1 MGNGC
6 SISTI
11 TIDEKGY
18 LFAPPSLATL
28 WQLGRPLTPE
38 MINEQY
44 SPNLIYH
51 TSHADCRVQTKC
63 SEPFLRILLK
73 YVMISY
79 KFYICVV

>member
-1 MGNGC
+1 MDNGC

-44 SPNLIYH
+44 SPNLI
-51 TSHADCRVQTKC
+51 
-63 SEPFLRILLK
+63 
-73 YVMISY
+73 
-79 KFYICVV
+79 

>member
-1 MGNGC
+1 MVNVSKFGIRGKKSFCFYMGNGC

-44 SPNLIYH
+44 SPNLI
-51 TSHADCRVQTKC
+51 
-63 SEPFLRILLK
+63 
-73 YVMISY
+73 
-79 KFYICVV
+79 